1 MVDPVDKYSNSSQL
15 VPVNHIGII
24 NSDTLISY
32 STQLIG
38 VPTIFVQCHLAS
50 GVSVEDEL
58 EGRCAR
64 VNARNH
70 EIIYLAMPI
79 VQIK

>member
-50 GVSVEDEL
+50 GSVLKMSSRGDVRVSTLVTMRL
-58 EGRCAR
+58 F
-64 VNARNH
+64 
-70 EIIYLAMPI
+70 I
-79 VQIK
+79 